1 MCEQCRTET
10 TDVVEI
16 LTAPKAASLAV
27 DAPKAE
33 TVDTVDTLRTTLANV
48 VANTGAEIGNL
59 TTEVESFKAGG
70 RLAAEVVAEIA
81 RHLGTR
87 LDANSYDFGNSY
99 GTGARELVVETTG
112 RLRGRVGVQDSVMV
126 SLVEWLLPHQWR
138 EAFVANLADDLRE
151 QVRDEVREELSDEIR
166 DEIEQEIRD
175 EVRDEV
181 REALSSVGSLI
192 DEIETAA
199 STIRDEVDGI

>member
-1 MCEQCRTET
+1 MCEQCDTKT
-10 TDVVEI
+10 TDMVEI

-48 VANTGAEIGNL
+48 VSNTGAEIQNL
-59 TTEVESFKAGG
+59 TAEVEAFKAGG
-70 RLAAEVVAEIA
+70 KLAAEVVAEIA

-87 LDANSYDFGNSY
+87 LDANSHDFGNSY
-99 GTGARELVVETTG
+99 GSGALDLVRETTD
-112 RLRGRVGVQDSVMV
+112 RLRGRVGVQDAVMV

-138 EAFVANLADDLRE
+138 EAFVSSLMEEIRDT
-151 QVRDEVREELSDEIR
+151 VRGEVAEEIRDEIR
-166 DEIEQEIRD
+166 DEIEEEIRD

-181 REALSSVGSLI
+181 RDALSNVGANL
-192 DEIETAA
+192 DEIEAA
-199 STIRDEVDGI
+199 VIAVRDAVEEI